1 MGGRKL
7 VDLEAKLFDTEKKG
21 CLGVLVG
28 PRKRGE
34 IDVEVHQDGS
44 SRMKIGLKGLVVPEG
59 TRQVSVYI
67 NETAIAD
74 LELQRGSAYLRLD
87 SRHGD
92 IVPEVS
98 VKDVATVRV
107 GDRVLCSGSF
117 HRD

>member
-1 MGGRKL
+1 MRGGRL

-34 IDVEVHQDGS
+34 IDVEVQQDGS
-44 SRMKIGLKGLVVPEG
+44 SRMKIGLKGLGVPEG
-59 TRQVSVYI
+59 TRQVTVYI
-67 NETAIAD
+67 NESAVAD

-92 IVPEVS
+92 SLPEVG
-98 VKDVATVRV
+98 VKDVATVRL

-117 HRD
+117 HKD

>member
-7 VDLEAKLFDTEKKG
+7 VDLEANLFDTEKKG

-44 SRMKIGLKGLVVPEG
+44 SRMKIGLKDLGVPEG
-59 TRQVSVYI
+59 TRQVTVYI
-67 NETAIAD
+67 NETAVAD

-92 IVPEVS
+92 SVPEVG